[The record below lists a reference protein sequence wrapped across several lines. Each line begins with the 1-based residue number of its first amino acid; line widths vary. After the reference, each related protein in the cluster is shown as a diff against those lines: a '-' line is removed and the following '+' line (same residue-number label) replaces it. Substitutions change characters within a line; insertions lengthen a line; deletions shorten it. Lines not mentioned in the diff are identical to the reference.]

1 MALTMPEFNA
11 KMGVNCILNV
21 LGPAFACAGR
31 KPSLVFA
38 SSCNGFSLRRKSERA
53 VLVGKPLRVLIL
65 PDRCQGN
72 ENPLLLRVPDSP
84 DLVDRIRVCVD
95 WRSRLG
101 LGHFHEILGN
111 STLTTATYVRDAALY
126 KKQNDDFHVRKRNR
140 VMDRG
145 VGQGGGGSAGSWR
158 RAGRGR
164 GDRVKARQGRR
175 GG

>member
-145 VGQGGGGSAGSWR
+145 VGQGGGSAGVVG
-158 RAGRGR
+158 GRG
-164 GDRVKARQGRR
+164 GLEEGQAEEEATG
-175 GG
+175 